1 MAILNITYHG
11 MSGDAPGEVDE
22 RASDADIRRFAEEI
36 VRSGDIQGLHIA
48 TLEPGAFDAFVVDRL
63 RDPDGKERFF
73 LRPKVPFGAFA

>member
-22 RASDADIRRFAEEI
+22 HASDADIRRFAEEI
-36 VRSGDIQGLHIA
+36 VRSGDIPGLHLA
-48 TLEPGAFDAFVVDRL
+48 TLEPGAFDPFVVDRL

-73 LRPKVPFGAFA
+73 LRPKVPFGASA